1 MSTLLENV
9 DKVVAAHTAIGD
21 ALKAKGVSVPEGTK
35 LSGMPPLI
43 EQIQT
48 EPVPTNNRAVFT
60 DDPATSIVAPKMLVV
75 DMSKVTNLRACFNGC
90 SYLTSLTLQDGF
102 GQGGLNFN
110 SCFSGCT
117 ALPSLTL
124 PEGFGK
130 VARILNYC
138 FYNCSALAELTL
150 PAEFGQNAT
159 DVVACFRGCSSLATL
174 NLPAGFG

>member
-9 DKVVAAHTAIGD
+9 DKVVAAHAAIGD
-21 ALKAKGVSVPEGTK
+21 AIRAKGVDVPDGTK

-48 EPVPTNNRAVFT
+48 EVLPTNNRAVFT

-75 DMSKVTNLRACFNGC
+75 DMSKVTNLRSCFNVC
-90 SYLTSLTLQDGF
+90 KYLKSLTLQDGF

-124 PEGFGK
+124 PDGFGK
-130 VARILNYC
+130 VARNLNYC
-138 FYNCSALAELTL
+138 FYKCSALTELTL
-150 PAEFGQNAT
+150 PAEFGKDAT
-159 DVVACFRGCSSLATL
+159 DVVSCF
-174 NLPAGFG
+174 